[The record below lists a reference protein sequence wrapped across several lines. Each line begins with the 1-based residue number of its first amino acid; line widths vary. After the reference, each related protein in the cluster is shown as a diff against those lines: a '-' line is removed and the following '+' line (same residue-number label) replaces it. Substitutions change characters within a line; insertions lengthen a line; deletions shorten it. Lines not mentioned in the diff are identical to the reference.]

1 MTLSIDVS
9 VTSRVLAQRLQ
20 WLTEVRAL
28 LIRRSL
34 VALGVAYM
42 ESDL

>member
-1 MTLSIDVS
+1 MTLSIYVS
-9 VTSRVLAQRLQ
+9 VTSRVLSQRLQ

-34 VALGVAYM
+34 AALGVAYM

>member
-1 MTLSIDVS
+1 MTLSIYVS

-34 VALGVAYM
+34 VPLGVAYID
-42 ESDL
+42 SDL

>member
-1 MTLSIDVS
+1 MTLRIYVS

-28 LIRRSL
+28 LIRHSL
-34 VALGVAYM
+34 VPLGVAYSD
-42 ESDL
+42 SDL